1 MGQQL
6 VVEERFLLVEG
17 ETEYPRAAT
26 LALHGA
32 LRVGGGVGKV
42 LVVEHV
48 VGIEREGVRLHAFER
63 RAFVF
68 LVVNAVE
75 TVHALQLEGAR
86 VADIHEVHAEHRTIQ
101 TQAQLRGLSG
111 VFRVAEVEGIAHE
124 NPTPAHVRPN
134 LERWGGRER
143 DALFFTRG
151 VLCGDAVLLHEV
163 RVLHHGRKVVVI
175 GRDVIRVVF
184 VEIFEEAFEEAARV
198 LHLFLAHVA
207 AREGVGRRGNT
218 IGLRHGRGGEE

>member
-6 VVEERFLLVEG
+6 VVEERFLLVER
-17 ETEYPRAAT
+17 ETEYPRAYAPASAA

-101 TQAQLRGLSG
+101 AQA
-111 VFRVAEVEGIAHE
+111 
-124 NPTPAHVRPN
+124 
-134 LERWGGRER
+134 
-143 DALFFTRG
+143 
-151 VLCGDAVLLHEV
+151 
-163 RVLHHGRKVVVI
+163 
-175 GRDVIRVVF
+175 
-184 VEIFEEAFEEAARV
+184 
-198 LHLFLAHVA
+198 
-207 AREGVGRRGNT
+207 
-218 IGLRHGRGGEE
+218 